1 MRVMDDSY
9 REFGFSFNTLN
20 VTFTVNNAW
29 AAVGQRTQAE
39 RDMKTALRQGGYD
52 SLNLYFVG
60 QTSPP
65 NILGWCKTRNHTSPE
80 SLLTGYQATSL
91 PQV

>member
-1 MRVMDDSY
+1 MDDSY
-9 REFGFSFNTLN
+9 RPFGFSFNTLN

-29 AAVGQRTQAE
+29 ASVGQRSQAE
-39 RDMKTALRQGGYD
+39 RDMKAALRQGGYD

-65 NILGWCKTRNHTSPE
+65 NILGWCKRLKSC
-80 SLLTGYQATSL
+80 SL
-91 PQV
+91 PDLR